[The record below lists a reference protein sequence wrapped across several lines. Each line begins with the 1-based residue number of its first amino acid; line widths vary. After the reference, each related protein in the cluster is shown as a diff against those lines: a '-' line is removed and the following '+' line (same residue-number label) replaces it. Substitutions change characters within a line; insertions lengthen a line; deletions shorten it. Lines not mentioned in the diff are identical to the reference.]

1 VRRWTEPPAIV
12 AEALVGVSDPL
23 LTALLP
29 GPKATPI
36 QVASALGQSLAP
48 LQHPAVPPDWLLP
61 QQIPSFQRILAALNR
76 YHGALLADPVGSGK
90 TYVALAAASVLN
102 DGITACLV
110 PATLVGQWRAT
121 AARLGIAITVCSHE
135 QVSRGVLPRSTRG
148 LVIIDESHHF
158 RNPTTRR
165 YRHLAPWLVGRSAL
179 LVTATPIV
187 NRMEDLIHQLLLA
200 VRDNALATDGIS
212 SIRAM
217 FTRASPCPALGRVVV
232 EAAVDVSLRPQR
244 IPAATPPASPEC
256 QDSTRLAGLID
267 SLRLSRSP
275 PIARLIRGILL
286 RAAGSSPGALA
297 GALRRYRRLLLH
309 ASDALR
315 AGRQLDRTELRSF
328 TAELSD
334 QLVWWELFPN
344 AAGEPEIELEDLS
357 AMGDVIASVDAMGKT
372 PDGKLTRLRSI
383 LSDGVP
389 TLVFTTWRDTVRY
402 LRAHLAGFQI
412 AWCTGEQ
419 AGIGPAPLARSDV
432 LAWFRRPT
440 TLPGAP
446 QHLVVTDVAAEGL
459 DLQRAGRV
467 IHYDLPWTPM
477 RLEQRE
483 GRSLRLGSHHS
494 TVEVVRFQLPPLLE
508 ARINGE
514 AILAR
519 KRRLPAMAGLG
530 GGDRSLWRW
539 RGQLAERFAGC
550 EARSGVARVDHP
562 QEGLLAGFGIYCGDD
577 PVPLSTAVVWLQ
589 PDGSWTDAPETI
601 ETWLTLA
608 AGEVHDIP
616 VDPSRLQEWVT
627 RLAHPIRQR
636 LTMTRGWRWM
646 TPEPTPAARELLAR
660 VQDLVRDASR
670 RHQPRRLTQLER
682 VLAFLSEGH
691 TAGEELLIRSMTD
704 RSESQLITTIDR
716 VLRSGTD
723 LEDVEARLTGL
734 IIFGPAQLAHGELA
748 SPPCLSSRPPSSISM
763 ER

>member
-1 VRRWTEPPAIV
+1 MSRWTGPPAIV
-12 AEALVGVSDPL
+12 AEELVGVSDPL

-29 GPKATPI
+29 GPKATAR

-48 LQHPAVPPDWLLP
+48 LQDRAAPPDWLLP

-102 DGITACLV
+102 DGTTACLV
-110 PATLVGQWRAT
+110 PATLAVQWRST
-121 AARLGIAITVCSHE
+121 ASRLGIATTVCSHE
-135 QVSRGVLPRSTRG
+135 QVSRGVLPRGTRG

-165 YRHLAPWLVGRSAL
+165 YRHLAPWLVGRPVL

-187 NRMEDLIHQLLLA
+187 NRMEDLIQQLLLA
-200 VRDNALATDGIS
+200 LRDNALANDGIS

-217 FTRASPCPALGRVVV
+217 FSRASPCPALGRVVV
-232 EAAVDVSLRPQR
+232 EAAVDCSRRPQR
-244 IPAATPPASPEC
+244 VQAVCSPTSPEC
-256 QDSTRLAGLID
+256 QDSTRLIELVD
-267 SLRLSRSP
+267 SLRLSRYP
-275 PIARLIRGILL
+275 PTARLIRGILL
-286 RAAGSSPGALA
+286 RAAGSSPRALA

-309 ASDALR
+309 ARDALR
-315 AGRQLDRTELRSF
+315 AGHQLDRAALQSF
-328 TAELSD
+328 TAELGD

-344 AAGEPEIELEDLS
+344 SGGEPEIELEDLS
-357 AMGDVIASVDAMGKT
+357 AMGGVIASVDALGET
-372 PDGKLTRLRSI
+372 PDGKLTRVQSI

-402 LRAHLAGFQI
+402 LRDHLTGFRI

-419 AGIGPAPLARSDV
+419 AGIGTTALARSDV
-432 LAWFRRPT
+432 LAWFRQAT
-440 TLPGAP
+440 TLHGAP

-483 GRSLRLGSHHS
+483 GRSLRLGSHYS
-494 TVEVVRFQLPPLLE
+494 NVEVVRFQPPPVLE
-508 ARINGE
+508 ARINAE

-519 KRRLPAMAGLG
+519 KRELPAMAGLG
-530 GGDRSLWRW
+530 GEGPNVWSWRA
-539 RGQLAERFAGC
+539 RLAERFAGR
-550 EARSGVARVDHP
+550 EARSGVACVDHP
-562 QEGLLAGFGIYCGDD
+562 HEGLLAGFGIYRGDD
-577 PVPLSTAVVWLQ
+577 PVPLSTAVVWLER
-589 PDGSWTDAPETI
+589 DGSWTDTPETI
-601 ETWLTLA
+601 EAWLTVAVEQVYDTPL
-608 AGEVHDIP
+608 
-616 VDPSRLQEWVT
+616 DPPRLHEWVT

-636 LTMTRGWRWM
+636 LTMTRGGRWM
-646 TPEPTPAARELLAR
+646 TPEPTPAARELLTR

-670 RHQPRRLTQLER
+670 RHQPRRLAQLER

-691 TAGEELLIRSMTD
+691 TAGEEMLIRSMAD
-704 RSESQLITTIDR
+704 RSESQLITAIDR

-734 IIFGPAQLAHGELA
+734 IVFGPAQLTRGELA
-748 SPPCLSSRPPSSISM
+748 SPQCLSSRPPSSISM